1 MKKIAIFTDIH
12 GNLEALT
19 SILYDIDKNKYD
31 EIVCLGDFVGIGANS
46 KECLELLMNR
56 KDIKVVLG
64 NHELYQIKGPYIKEQ
79 PEENRLHAEWIRGI
93 LNDKDMAYLNSL
105 DLSYEKLIDNNL
117 FTFSHFFIENE
128 KDDYPFLLF
137 EDNQE
142 LISKA
147 LQYPSNNIFV
157 GHLHK
162 RIFLKDKNTTI
173 FALESSGCTL
183 SNQTSYIEV
192 ISDGALIVNTKYVTY
207 DRKLYE
213 KKLREVP
220 FPYKMV

>member
-1 MKKIAIFTDIH
+1 M
-12 GNLEALT
+12 
-19 SILYDIDKNKYD
+19 SS
-31 EIVCLGDFVGIGANS
+31 EI
-46 KECLELLMNR
+46 
-56 KDIKVVLG
+56 
-64 NHELYQIKGPYIKEQ
+64 YI
-79 PEENRLHAEWIRGI
+79 RI
-93 LNDKDMAYLNSL
+93 LN
-105 DLSYEKLIDNNL
+105 
-117 FTFSHFFIENE
+117 
-128 KDDYPFLLF
+128 
-137 EDNQE
+137 
-142 LISKA
+142 
-147 LQYPSNNIFV
+147 
-157 GHLHK
+157 K